1 MKKKIGI
8 CLFLLAICISHL
20 YAQPKV
26 EPYPITVG
34 FIKTVHISFPSK
46 VKYVDLGS
54 NYLIAGKA
62 DETENIVRVKAA
74 YKGFKEETNFS
85 VICEDGSF
93 YTFFATYSDD
103 PDKLYYEMSP
113 VTSLESNR
121 PHNNTEIILKDI
133 QGESPVILNMII
145 QSVYK
150 RNERDITYLGE
161 RKDGIEAT
169 MRGMY
174 VHNDIMYFHIQ
185 MKNTSNV
192 SYDIDYI
199 KFTIRDKKKLKKQAS
214 QEFIVVP
221 VREYNANRV
230 QKVIGHGMYR
240 TVLACNKFTIAP
252 DKILVVEIAEKN
264 GGRNVVFT
272 IKHSDIIS
280 ASPIKNLSL

>member
-1 MKKKIGI
+1 MKKKISVF
-8 CLFLLAICISHL
+8 LFLLVMCINHL
-20 YAQPKV
+20 SAQQKA

-93 YTFFATYSDD
+93 YTFIATYTDD
-103 PDKLYYEMSP
+103 PEKLYYEMNP

-121 PHNNTEIILKDI
+121 PHNNSEIILKDI

-174 VHNDIMYFHIQ
+174 IHNDIMYFHLN

-214 QEFIVVP
+214 QEFIVTP
-221 VREYNANRV
+221 VREYNANRI

-240 TVLACNKFTIAP
+240 TVLAFNKFTIAP
-252 DKILVVEIAEKN
+252 DKILVVEIAEKG
-264 GGRNVVFT
+264 GGRNVSFT
-272 IKHSDIIS
+272 VKHSDIIA
-280 ASPIKNLSL
+280 ASPVKNLSL